1 MTPSEVPNSLQASV
15 CDEQLMSIGGEI
27 ALSGNTDVKIYVP
40 GVVYNWFLFE
50 RNRYFWRKRAK
61 ICVKRFSLEEF
72 CEKCHD
78 MVMWTFSCCLRGSR
92 RKFLT
97 VQNKIFVHKWTK
109 N

>member
-40 GVVYNWFLFE
+40 GVENNWFLLE

-61 ICVKRFSLEEF
+61 ICVKRFSL
-72 CEKCHD
+72 
-78 MVMWTFSCCLRGSR
+78 
-92 RKFLT
+92 
-97 VQNKIFVHKWTK
+97 
-109 N
+109 